1 MRLDRPIAL
10 LAVAETIVWAGLY
23 YIFPALLVHWEADLG
38 WSKTELTGAFT
49 ASIAMSALFSPVVGN
64 LVDRGHGAMV
74 LSGGTLIGGI
84 LIALL
89 SIVDSLPVFYAVWC
103 GLGMAMSACLYEPCF
118 MLVTRTRGVSAKR
131 GITLITLM
139 AGFAGTVSFPTA
151 HALVA
156 LADWHLAVQVAGA
169 AVCLVALPLMIMG
182 TRELERTRT
191 THVPA
196 PAASP
201 GAHAAAPPKK
211 SAFLANPTFWLLAI
225 GFSLMAISHGV
236 VINHLLPLLKERG
249 VDSAIAVAAASM
261 IGPMQV
267 LGRVVMMSVERFVSN
282 FIAMCYCFIAVA
294 IACALLIGAG
304 ALPILLV
311 GFVFLQGSGYGLT
324 SIMKPVVT
332 REIMGE
338 TNFGSI
344 SGAMALPYLACF
356 AAAPFLGSL
365 FWEIGGYD
373 FALEV
378 VIGTSIIGFFCYLRA
393 ATRAGKTA

>member
-1 MRLDRPIAL
+1 MRLDKPIAL
-10 LAVAETIVWAGLY
+10 LAVAQTIVWAGLY

-49 ASIAMSALFSPVVGN
+49 ASIAVSALCSPVVGI
-64 LVDRGHGAMV
+64 LVDRGYGATV
-74 LSGGTLIGGI
+74 LGGGTLIGGI
-84 LIALL
+84 LIFLL
-89 SIVDSLPVFYAVWC
+89 SLVDSLPVFYAIWC

-131 GITLITLM
+131 GITLITLV

-151 HALVA
+151 HALVD

-169 AVCLVALPLMIMG
+169 VVCLVALPMMIMG
-182 TRELERTRT
+182 ARALEHSRTP
-191 THVPA
+191 HIPA
-196 PAASP
+196 QPATAEGQPSP
-201 GAHAAAPPKK
+201 PPKK

-225 GFSLMAISHGV
+225 GFSLIAVSHGV

-249 VDSAIAVAAASM
+249 VDAAIAVGAASM

-267 LGRVVMMSVERFVSN
+267 LGRVVMMSVERFISN

-294 IACALLIGAG
+294 LACILLIGAG
-304 ALPILLV
+304 VLPILLV
-311 GFVFLQGSGYGLT
+311 GFVFLQGTGYGLA
-324 SIMKPVVT
+324 SIMRPVVT

-338 TNFGSI
+338 AHFGSI

-365 FWEIGGYD
+365 FWEIGGYG

-378 VIGTSIIGFFCYLRA
+378 VVGISIIGFLCYLRA
-393 ATRAGKTA
+393 AVRAGKTA